1 MFYWFSSYNVYMRK
15 TSFFYSIKF
24 ILLILLA
31 WMVLLDEAVRLNMS
45 QETSSSGQRETQAGA
60 ADENMEKESTETSG
74 GNQDYSKTKKER
86 KLTKE
91 TELNRENRD
100 DKITDISV
108 KAEAA
113 VSEEEKKIRVILMD
127 TGYQSY
133 YHPYVTVAV
142 PQGDCEEKTTYT
154 PDSPELA
161 ETPLLIPEQEGG
173 IKVLSIERQQGN
185 PVYSGSL
192 EIQNTPD
199 GLLLINELPLETYLE
214 SVVPSEMPSSYA
226 KEALKAQAVCA
237 RTYALRQMQ
246 EASLKK
252 YGADVD
258 DSVRFQVYGNIP
270 PQESTTTAVQETAGQ
285 VLCQDGELIQAYYFS
300 TSSGATSTDEIWGA
314 EEAASYLKAVACE
327 FDENEPWSSW
337 TVTIPWQTL
346 SERSREYPL
355 ETESGEEISS
365 DISGEL
371 KALEITRKNQS
382 GAVTGLH
389 VITDGGSFQL
399 TEEYSIREFLSPA
412 GCTVTEKDG
421 SSTEGGTLLPSAY
434 FIMETIPGE
443 AVMIQGRGYGH
454 GVGMSQTAA
463 NQMALQEYTYQEILD
478 YFFKDVEI
486 TRVGKEQN

>member
-1 MFYWFSSYNVYMRK
+1 
-15 TSFFYSIKF
+15 
-24 ILLILLA
+24 
-31 WMVLLDEAVRLNMS
+31 MVLLDEAVRLNMS
-45 QETSSSGQRETQAGA
+45 QEASSSVQEEEQAAA
-60 ADENMEKESTETSG
+60 ADENMEKDGAETSD
-74 GNQDYSKTKKER
+74 GNQDYSKTEKER
-86 KLTKE
+86 RLTEE
-91 TELNRENRD
+91 TDLNREKSD
-100 DKITDISV
+100 EKIRDISV
-108 KAEAA
+108 KEEAA

-127 TGYQSY
+127 TGYRSY
-133 YHPYVTVAV
+133 YHPYVTVV
-142 PQGDCEEKTTYT
+142 YHEGDREEEITYT
-154 PDSPELA
+154 PDSPELEEA
-161 ETPLLIPEQEGG
+161 SLLIPEQGDG

-192 EIQNTPD
+192 EIQNTPE

-246 EASLKK
+246 EASLKE

-270 PQESTTTAVQETAGQ
+270 PQECTTTAVQETEGQ
-285 VLCQDGELIQAYYFS
+285 VLCQKGELIQAYYFS

-314 EEAASYLKAVACE
+314 EEASSYLKAVTCE

-337 TVTIPWQTL
+337 TVTIPWQAL

-355 ETESGEEISS
+355 ETENGEEISS
-365 DISGEL
+365 DASGEL

-389 VITDGGSFQL
+389 VVTDGGSFQL
-399 TEEYSIREFLSPA
+399 TEEYSIREFLSPT

-434 FIMETIPGE
+434 FTMETIPGE

-463 NQMALQEYTYQEILD
+463 NQMALQAYTYQEILD

-486 TRVGKEQN
+486 TRIGTEEN